1 MEQVEDHRKPDG
13 SFHFKLCYPDLLFH
27 DPCLHWEQTT
37 NPTVNDTV
45 RGFRLLRDGG
55 LDPAID
61 GCSGCTFIGLRR
73 QKTSDASP
81 PVVSGDGGWWGIG
94 IFAANG
100 LRGSTLPGPKENFT
114 RRVELWVERSEESST
129 MTVDEH
135 GNMEHYKEVKME
147 VSVCHSNTSDDA
159 SDNIFTAEVRKGVK
173 SSQNK
178 F

>member
-1 MEQVEDHRKPDG
+1 M
-13 SFHFKLCYPDLLFH
+13 CYPHLLFY
-27 DPCLHWEQTT
+27 DPCIHWEQTT
-37 NPTVNDTV
+37 NPTINDTV

-73 QKTSDASP
+73 QTNDASP
-81 PVVSGDGGWWGIG
+81 LLVSGDGGWWGIG

-114 RRVELWVERSEESST
+114 RKVELWVERSQESST

-135 GNMEHYKEVKME
+135 GNMEHYKEVQME

-159 SDNIFTAEVRKGVK
+159 SDNSFTAEVFG
-173 SSQNK
+173 SIFSCLLTAQ
-178 F
+178 